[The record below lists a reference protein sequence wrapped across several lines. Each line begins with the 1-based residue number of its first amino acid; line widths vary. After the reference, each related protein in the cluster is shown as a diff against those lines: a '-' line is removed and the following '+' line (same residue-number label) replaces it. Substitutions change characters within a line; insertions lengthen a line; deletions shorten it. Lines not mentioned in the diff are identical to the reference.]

1 MNMTQQMADII
12 GTAAG
17 DPGCRMMTMVLE
29 EDAPEVFENELSH
42 CIDKGYVEWYMSP
55 MIGRKLDTAVATVK
69 GEAARRAA
77 ITAGEVRA

>member
-42 CIDKGYVEWYMSP
+42 CIDKGYVEWYTSP
-55 MIGRKLDTAVATVK
+55 TIGPKLDATVK